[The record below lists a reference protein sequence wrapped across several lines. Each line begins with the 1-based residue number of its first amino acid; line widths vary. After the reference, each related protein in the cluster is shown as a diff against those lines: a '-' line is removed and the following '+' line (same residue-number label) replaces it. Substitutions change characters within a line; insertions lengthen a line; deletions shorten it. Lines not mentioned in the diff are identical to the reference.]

1 MDLLSDAVGTTG
13 AIVWDGDEFAEVR
26 TFVLPGGNL
35 KTAGGLVQRIV
46 DGTSPFRQDS
56 FTRSLDKVR
65 ELS

>member
-35 KTAGGLVQRIV
+35 KTVGLVQRIV
-46 DGTSPFRQDS
+46 DGT
-56 FTRSLDKVR
+56 
-65 ELS
+65 